1 MIHIQPIRTEADYA
15 AALQQIE
22 YLMDAAEPESLEE
35 DTLDVLATLVE
46 AYEAKRDPIES
57 PDPISALE
65 HYLDRQ
71 GLERK
76 ALVPYIGNIGRV
88 HEIMNRRRRLS
99 LTMIRKLSPATGIP
113 ISTLAQP
120 YDLLSYKPRKSE
132 KAKSTQEETKCEP
145 VFT

>member
-1 MIHIQPIRTEADYA
+1 M
-15 AALQQIE
+15 
-22 YLMDAAEPESLEE
+22 
-35 DTLDVLATLVE
+35 
-46 AYEAKRDPIES
+46 AYEAKQTPIEP

-76 ALVPYIGNIGRV
+76 DLVPYIGTIGRV

-99 LTMIRKLSPATGIP
+99 LTMMRKLTPVTGIP

-120 YDLLSYKPRKSE
+120 YDLLSYQPRQLE
-132 KAKSTQEETKCEP
+132 KINSTQNEAQLEP
-145 VFT
+145 IFT